1 MDRKLKFKKINM
13 ASSSGY
19 PSTIKLPEIKQNQS
33 CMSSSANLPK
43 TKKSNLTKKNSLDKK
58 KFLCTY
64 HKKYKKLIN

>member
-43 TKKSNLTKKNSLDKK
+43 TKKIQFDQKEFTRQKKVSMHLSQEV
-58 KFLCTY
+58 
-64 HKKYKKLIN
+64 